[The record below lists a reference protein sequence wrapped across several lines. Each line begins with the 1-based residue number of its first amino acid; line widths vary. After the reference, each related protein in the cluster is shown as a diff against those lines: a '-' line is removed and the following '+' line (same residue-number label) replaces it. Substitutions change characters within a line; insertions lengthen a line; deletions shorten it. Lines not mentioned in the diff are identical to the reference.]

1 MGNQKKQT
9 IDPHESNPRES
20 GLPGGGAGR
29 KDEVGGS
36 GVYPASGP
44 LPAGDA
50 EYRGQ
55 KEWGQ
60 GSRGPEGYEDHG
72 SSELSYQRGQVLGG
86 YTPDDRKEQ
95 GIGVEIAAAGAIIR
109 GDLHIPVDLNG
120 AVLFAHGT
128 GSSRFSP
135 RNQFV
140 ARALQEAGMATLLLD
155 LLTEEEEARDREGAE
170 LRFDIDL
177 LADRLHHATEWLSQQ
192 RELNRVK
199 IGLFGASTGA
209 AAALAAAAEGGQIA
223 AVVSRGGRPDMAGPA
238 LENVH
243 VPVLLI
249 VGGEDRTVLNLNR
262 MALARLGGEKKL
274 EIISGATHL
283 FEEPGTL
290 EQVAQL
296 ARQWFR
302 QHLGRVKVSAH
313 AA

>member
-1 MGNQKKQT
+1 MGDQTKQT
-9 IDPHESNPRES
+9 TDPREPDPRES

-29 KDEVGGS
+29 KDEVGRS

-44 LPAGDA
+44 LPPGDA
-50 EYRGQ
+50 EYRGEM
-55 KEWGQ
+55 EWGQ

-72 SSELSYQRGQVLGG
+72 TSELSYRGGQVLGG

-95 GIGVEIAAAGAIIR
+95 GIAVEIAAAGAIIR
-109 GDLHIPVDLNG
+109 GDLHIPVGLSG
-120 AVLFAHGT
+120 AVLFAHGS

-170 LRFDIDL
+170 MRFDIDL
-177 LADRLHHATEWLSQQ
+177 LSGRLHHATEWLAQQ

-209 AAALAAAAEGGQIA
+209 AAALAAATEESRVA

-238 LENVH
+238 LENVR

-274 EIISGATHL
+274 EIIPGATHL
-283 FEEPGTL
+283 FEEPGAL

-296 ARQWFR
+296 ARQWFG
-302 QHLGRVKVSAH
+302 QYLGRAKASAH